1 MLFAICQEYL
11 ALYFKIFMN
20 IHKMPR
26 KLQVCREKDK
36 TVSKNGGIV
45 ARLGFFM
52 YLCKVTALHLIII
65 YASAGRPASGRC
77 MAVAKGKSIL
87 WTTK

>member
-1 MLFAICQEYL
+1 
-11 ALYFKIFMN
+11 MN

-52 YLCKVTALHLIII
+52 YLCKVTALHLII

-77 MAVAKGKSIL
+77 MAAAKGKSIL

>member
-1 MLFAICQEYL
+1 
-11 ALYFKIFMN
+11 MN

-52 YLCKVTALHLIII
+52 YLCKVTALYLIINI
-65 YASAGRPASGRC
+65 CKRRQAGERKVHGGG
-77 MAVAKGKSIL
+77 KG
-87 WTTK
+87 